1 MNALMERPAAPGA
14 GKSASK
20 KRILFVE
27 DMLLFREPLVMALR
41 AHGYAVHAVTSGL
54 EAVEC
59 IEKVP
64 PDLLLLDLGIPE
76 LDGISVLR
84 KTAEHRRECGF
95 PTIVL
100 TAATNRDFVLQAR
113 ELGVQDYLLK
123 SHCTIKTLLGRIER
137 QLADRRAGGTRRAL
151 PADG

>member
-1 MNALMERPAAPGA
+1 MMTATAIPKPRAARTTG
-14 GKSASK
+14 SK

-27 DMLLFREPLVMALR
+27 DMLLFREPLVLALVG
-41 AHGYAVHAVTSGL
+41 HGYAVHAVTSGV

-59 IEKVP
+59 MMDVP

-84 KTAEHRRECGF
+84 KTSDHRKQCGF

-123 SHCTIKTLLGRIER
+123 SHCTIKTLINRIDR
-137 QLADRRAGGTRRAL
+137 QLRR
-151 PADG
+151 PA